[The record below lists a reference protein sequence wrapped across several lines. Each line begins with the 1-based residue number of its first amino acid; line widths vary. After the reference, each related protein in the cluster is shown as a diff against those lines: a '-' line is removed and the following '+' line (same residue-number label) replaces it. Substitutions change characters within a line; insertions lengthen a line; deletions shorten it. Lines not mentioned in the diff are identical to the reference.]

1 MNDIEK
7 RGEYPTTSSLSK
19 LGLTAIGCTAGGIF
33 LFILQAISR
42 FRVLGLVVGA
52 VVCVFGIAS
61 LTSKDPEDRIP
72 GAIITAAGVLTVL
85 SKTGIPLIRAAAGTL
100 LSIGAFG
107 LLAMGIWKGVK
118 FFIEL
123 KKRS

>member
-7 RGEYPTTSSLSK
+7 RGEYPTTSYLAK
-19 LGLTAIGCTAGGIF
+19 LGLTAVGCTAGGIF

-42 FRVLGLVVGA
+42 FRVVGLVVGA
-52 VVCVFGIAS
+52 AACVLGIAS
-61 LTSKDPEDRIP
+61 LTSKDPEDRMP
-72 GAIITAAGVLTVL
+72 GAIITAAGVLAVL
-85 SKTGIPLIRAAAGTL
+85 SRTGIPLIRAVAGTL